1 MIIIFALNPYEGKG
15 LIFLI
20 CGGCSPSF
28 IGIILSLITYN
39 KEEKHEFFR
48 RFYQIKRIGVFWRL
62 FIIFIFPVIYA
73 ASIFFDLLTGGSM
86 PQMTILKN
94 VIQNPISILPLLFIS
109 FLFSGPFPE
118 EFGWR
123 GFALIPLLKRLGFTK
138 ASVLLGIIWALWH
151 LPLFFMPQMWHGQ
164 KGFATAAFFC
174 FFLQVIG

>member
-1 MIIIFALNPYEGKG
+1 
-15 LIFLI
+15 
-20 CGGCSPSF
+20 
-28 IGIILSLITYN
+28 
-39 KEEKHEFFR
+39 
-48 RFYQIKRIGVFWRL
+48 
-62 FIIFIFPVIYA
+62 
-73 ASIFFDLLTGGSM
+73 M

-174 FFLQVIG
+174 FFLQVIGLTMIMSLVFIKTNYSTLSAMMMHLTCNLTLNLLEKISDNVLITSFLLIFFTGIAICIYNGNLSKPWLGFERFLEENR